1 MFGSVQKQCYSFV
14 PLRQLPRVLGL
25 FNKSG
30 EGLAKVSM
38 SGGNKMAT
46 YAVTNPQKLAPVDKT
61 FCDLPPAVADAL
73 EQEAVTTS
81 YPTGAVLFAEGQS
94 PRGVFVVRR
103 GRVKLSICGSDGR
116 TLILRIV
123 DTGCPLGIAAVVS
136 GRSYEATAETQ
147 EPCEISFLRHAD
159 LLRLMRQHGELALWV
174 TQHIS
179 EDYASTC
186 REIRDLILSD
196 SASEKLA
203 RLLVGWLDQNIGAR
217 NPSQMKLALTHEEI
231 GQMIGTSRETV
242 SRLFAGFKKQR
253 LIQQSGSTLVIPNRV
268 ALESLI
274 TA

>member
-1 MFGSVQKQCYSFV
+1 MATHIANNAQ
-14 PLRQLPRVLGL
+14 
-25 FNKSG
+25 
-30 EGLAKVSM
+30 
-38 SGGNKMAT
+38 KMAAADKST
-46 YAVTNPQKLAPVDKT
+46 YDFPA
-61 FCDLPPAVADAL
+61 AVANAL
-73 EQEAVTTS
+73 EQEAVTTT
-81 YPTGAVLFAEGQS
+81 YPTGAVLFAEGQA
-94 PRGVFVVRR
+94 PRGIFIVRR

-123 DTGCPLGIAAVVS
+123 EPGCPLGVASVVS
-136 GRSYEATAETQ
+136 SRVYEATAETQ
-147 EPCEISFLRHAD
+147 EPCEISFLRQSD
-159 LLRLMRQHGELALWV
+159 LLRLMRLNGEIALWV

-179 EDYASTC
+179 EDYAATC

>member
-1 MFGSVQKQCYSFV
+1 
-14 PLRQLPRVLGL
+14 
-25 FNKSG
+25 
-30 EGLAKVSM
+30 
-38 SGGNKMAT
+38 MAT
-46 YAVTNPQKLAPVDKT
+46 QIVSNPQKVTAVDKNL
-61 FCDLPPAVADAL
+61 CDLPSIVANAL

-81 YPTGAVLFAEGQS
+81 YPTGAVLFAEGQA

-123 DTGCPLGIAAVVS
+123 EPGCPLGVAAVVS
-136 GRSYEATAETQ
+136 GRPYEATAETQ
-147 EPCEISFLRHAD
+147 EPSEISFLRQSD
-159 LLRLMRQHGELALWV
+159 LLRLMRLHGEFALWV

-179 EDYASTC
+179 ADYASTC

-203 RLLVGWLDQNIGAR
+203 RLLVGWLDQNSAAR

-242 SRLFAGFKKQR
+242 SRLFAGFKKQH
-253 LIQQSGSTLVIPNRV
+253 LIQQSGSTLVIPSRV

>member
-1 MFGSVQKQCYSFV
+1 MAAHIVNSVH
-14 PLRQLPRVLGL
+14 RVAWG
-25 FNKSG
+25 
-30 EGLAKVSM
+30 
-38 SGGNKMAT
+38 
-46 YAVTNPQKLAPVDKT
+46 DKALSN
-61 FCDLPPAVADAL
+61 LPPAVADAL

-81 YPTGAVLFAEGQS
+81 YPVGAVLFAEGQA

-103 GRVKLSICGSDGR
+103 GKVKLSICGSDGR

-123 DTGCPLGIAAVVS
+123 EAGYPLGVAAAVS
-136 GRSYEATAETQ
+136 GRPYEATAETQ
-147 EPCEISFLRHAD
+147 EPSEISFWRQSD
-159 LLRLMRQHGELALWV
+159 LLRLMRLHGEVALWV

-179 EDYASTC
+179 QDYAATC

-203 RLLVGWLDQNIGAR
+203 RLLVGWLDQNSAAR

-242 SRLFAGFKKQR
+242 SRLFAGFKKQH

>member
-1 MFGSVQKQCYSFV
+1 MATHFVDNVQK
-14 PLRQLPRVLGL
+14 
-25 FNKSG
+25 
-30 EGLAKVSM
+30 
-38 SGGNKMAT
+38 
-46 YAVTNPQKLAPVDKT
+46 
-61 FCDLPPAVADAL
+61 LPPAVKSFCDFPPPLNDVL
-73 EQEAVTTS
+73 EQEALAST
-81 YPTGAVLFAEGQS
+81 YPTGAVLFAEGQAA
-94 PRGVFVVRR
+94 RGVFIVRR

-116 TLILRIV
+116 TLILRMV
-123 DTGCPLGIAAVVS
+123 ESGCPLGVAAVVS
-136 GRSYEATAETQ
+136 ERPYEATAETQ
-147 EPCEISFLRHAD
+147 EPSEISFLRHSD
-159 LLRLMRQHGELALWV
+159 LLRLMRLHGELALWV

-179 EDYASTC
+179 ADYATTC

-203 RLLVGWLDQNIGAR
+203 RLLVGWLDQNTAAR

>member
-1 MFGSVQKQCYSFV
+1 
-14 PLRQLPRVLGL
+14 
-25 FNKSG
+25 
-30 EGLAKVSM
+30 
-38 SGGNKMAT
+38 MAT
-46 YAVTNPQKLAPVDKT
+46 HVVNEAQKLATTDKT
-61 FCDLPPAVADAL
+61 FCDLPPDIADTL
-73 EQEAVTTS
+73 EQEALTTT
-81 YPTGAVLFAEGQS
+81 YPTGAVLFAEGQA
-94 PRGVFVVRR
+94 PRGVFIVRR

-123 DTGCPLGIAAVVS
+123 DPGCPLGVAAVVS
-136 GRSYEATAETQ
+136 GRPYEATAETQ
-147 EPCEISFLRHAD
+147 EPSEISFLRHSD
-159 LLRLMRQHGELALWV
+159 LLNLMRQHGEFALWV

-179 EDYASTC
+179 ADYASTC

-203 RLLVGWLDQNIGAR
+203 RLLVGWLDQNTASK

-231 GQMIGTSRETV
+231 GQMIGSSRETV

-253 LIQQSGSTLVIPNRV
+253 LIQQTGSTLVIPDRV

>member
-1 MFGSVQKQCYSFV
+1 
-14 PLRQLPRVLGL
+14 
-25 FNKSG
+25 
-30 EGLAKVSM
+30 
-38 SGGNKMAT
+38 MAT
-46 YAVTNPQKLAPVDKT
+46 HIVNTPQKSAAADKT
-61 FCDLPPAVADAL
+61 FCDLPPAIAEAL
-73 EQEAVTTS
+73 EQEAITTT
-81 YPTGAVLFAEGQS
+81 YPTGAVLFSEGQAA
-94 PRGVFVVRR
+94 RGVFIVRR

-116 TLILRIV
+116 TLILRMV
-123 DTGCPLGIAAVVS
+123 ETGCPLGVASVVS
-136 GRSYEATAETQ
+136 GRPYEATAETQ
-147 EPCEISFLRHAD
+147 EPSEITFLRHSD
-159 LLRLMRQHGELALWV
+159 LLRLMRRHGEVALWV

-179 EDYASTC
+179 DDYAATC

-203 RLLVGWLDQNIGAR
+203 RLLVGWLDQNAQAK

-253 LIQQSGSTLVIPNRV
+253 LIQQNGSTIVIPNRI

>member
-1 MFGSVQKQCYSFV
+1 
-14 PLRQLPRVLGL
+14 
-25 FNKSG
+25 
-30 EGLAKVSM
+30 
-38 SGGNKMAT
+38 MAT
-46 YAVTNPQKLAPVDKT
+46 HIVNNSQRVTAADKNPSDLFPVI
-61 FCDLPPAVADAL
+61 ADAL
-73 EQEAVTTS
+73 EQEAVTTT

-94 PRGVFVVRR
+94 SRGVFIVRK

-123 DTGCPLGIAAVVS
+123 EPGCPLGVAAVVS
-136 GRSYEATAETQ
+136 GRPYEATAETQ
-147 EPCEISFLRHAD
+147 EPSEISFLRQSD

-179 EDYASTC
+179 ADYASTC

-203 RLLVGWLDQNIGAR
+203 RLLVGWLDQNTQAR

-242 SRLFAGFKKQR
+242 SRLFAGFKKQH
-253 LIQQSGSTLVIPNRV
+253 LIQQTGSTLVIPNRV

>member
-1 MFGSVQKQCYSFV
+1 MPTQMVDNAQK
-14 PLRQLPRVLGL
+14 P
-25 FNKSG
+25 
-30 EGLAKVSM
+30 
-38 SGGNKMAT
+38 
-46 YAVTNPQKLAPVDKT
+46 APEDKT
-61 FCDLPPAVADAL
+61 FCDLSPTVVDAL
-73 EQEAVTTS
+73 EQEALTTT
-81 YPTGAVLFAEGQS
+81 YPTGAVLFAEGQA
-94 PRGVFVVRR
+94 PRGVFIVRR

-123 DTGCPLGIAAVVS
+123 EAGGALGVAAVVA
-136 GRSYEATAETQ
+136 GYKYEATAETQ
-147 EPCEISFLRHAD
+147 EPCEISFLRQSD

-179 EDYASTC
+179 QDYASTC

-203 RLLVGWLDQNIGAR
+203 RLLVGWLDQNAEAR

-242 SRLFAGFKKQR
+242 SRLFAGFKKQH
-253 LIQQSGSTLVIPNRV
+253 LIQQTGATLVIPSRL